1 MPGLLKAATSNDD
14 ALVHNAKQIA
24 LLALGL
30 AHQKHGPDLE
40 KQQEVVMNI
49 SDCLLEAFAME
60 STWLRSLKMG
70 RQRQRRT
77 LPPISAPCF
86 CVTRLPALNL
96 PHAP

>member
-1 MPGLLKAATSNDD
+1 MPSKIQAHRNAATNDA

-30 AHQKHGPDLE
+30 AYQKHGAELE

-60 STWLRSLKMG
+60 STWLRSRKMG
-70 RQRQRRT
+70 SQRQRRRRRRH
-77 LPPISAPCF
+77 LFGLFARRDRS
-86 CVTRLPALNL
+86 
-96 PHAP
+96 H